1 MPIFQLRELDD
12 EQQLQALQQ
21 RASLRGFELPRETG
35 MYLQRHLPRD
45 MHSMTNVLDRLD
57 DAALEA
63 QRRITVPFIREVL
76 ER

>member
-1 MPIFQLRELDD
+1 
-12 EQQLQALQQ
+12 
-21 RASLRGFELPRETG
+21 
-35 MYLQRHLPRD
+35 
-45 MHSMTNVLDRLD
+45 MHSMTNVRDRLD